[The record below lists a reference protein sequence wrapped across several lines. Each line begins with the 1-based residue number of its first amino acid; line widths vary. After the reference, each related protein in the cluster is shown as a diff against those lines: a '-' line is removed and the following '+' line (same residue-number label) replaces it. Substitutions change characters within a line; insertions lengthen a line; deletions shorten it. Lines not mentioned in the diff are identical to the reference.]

1 MCKILMIVVAFCA
14 HTLILLSLATTP
26 LTAHLDV
33 CLCVCVC
40 SKSSLIIRFEFSYDR
55 VVVLLVGQALMV
67 VLWLLLIKLKN
78 TAELKQEYM
87 SV

>member
-1 MCKILMIVVAFCA
+1 MCKILMVVVTFLCA
-14 HTLILLSLATTP
+14 HINSTFFSNNSLLPILMY
-26 LTAHLDV
+26 V
-33 CLCVCVC
+33 CVCVC
-40 SKSSLIIRFEFSYDR
+40 SKSSLIIRFEFFYDR